1 MAAATVGSMALQA
14 QDLTA
19 AAPSKPWNIS
29 ATVRGFYDDNY
40 TTAPGNVPA
49 GYPITKRSSWGT
61 DLNPGVRLDL
71 LRDLTTIRFSY
82 DYDARYYTDRVNN
95 KWDQSHNV
103 TASLSHSFSERYKL
117 ELFDNFAVGQE
128 PSLLSPGGTPSAG
141 TYMRVDGSNIRNYAG
156 ASLTSSFTEQLGSR
170 IAYQNTFYEYQD
182 KSGPYGNGSG
192 SYSALL
198 DRMEH
203 VITLDLRWQYTPAT
217 LALVGYQ
224 FGYTDQ
230 TSSEYLNPVPTGTA
244 GGVPANERNRY
255 DHYIFIGADHDFN
268 TQLSAKARV
277 GAQIATY
284 PNANKDGVTGMA
296 DSRIVPYA
304 DAMLQYKFAE
314 RNMVQLGVK
323 SGLNQTDVAILT
335 STRATTTDSE
345 ALTLYASVTYALTPR
360 LIGMARAQWQMAT
373 FDGGLYNN
381 QQDNY
386 YTADLNLTYEIN
398 RYLKAE
404 AGYAYDRLDSDLP
417 LRAYGRN
424 RIYLGLSAN
433 Y

>member
-29 ATVRGFYDDNY
+29 ATVQGFYDDNY
-40 TTAPGNVPA
+40 TTAPANTPVGSPLV
-49 GYPITKRSSWGT
+49 KRSSWGT
-61 DLNPGVRLDL
+61 DLNPGVSLDL
-71 LRDLTTIRFSY
+71 LRDLTTIRLKY

-117 ELFDNFAVGQE
+117 ELYDNFAVGQE
-128 PSLLSPGGTPSAG
+128 PELLSPGGTPATG
-141 TYMRVDGSNIRNYAG
+141 TYMRINGSNIRNYAG
-156 ASLTSSFTEQLGSR
+156 AALTISFTEQLGSR
-170 IAYQNTFYEYQD
+170 IAYQNTFYEYDD
-182 KSGPYGNGSG
+182 KGHNA

-203 VITLDLRWQYTPAT
+203 LITLDLRWQYTPAT

-230 TSSEYLNPVPTGTA
+230 TSNDKLDVNGLVD
-244 GGVPANERNRY
+244 ANVRNRY
-255 DHYIFIGADHDFN
+255 DHYIFIGGDHDFN

-284 PNANKDGVTGMA
+284 PNANKGGITGME
-296 DSRIVPYA
+296 DSRVVPYA
-304 DAMLQYKFAE
+304 DAALQYKFSE
-314 RNMVQLGVK
+314 RNLAQVGVK
-323 SGLNQTDVAILT
+323 SGLNQTDVAVL
-335 STRATTTDSE
+335 STTQATTTDTS

-360 LIGMARAQWQMAT
+360 LISMARAQWQMAT

-386 YTADLNLTYEIN
+386 YTADLNLSYEIN

-404 AGYAYDRLDSDLP
+404 AGYAYDRLDSDIAW
-417 LRAYGRN
+417 RSYGRN
-424 RIYLGLSAN
+424 RIYFGVSAN

>member
-61 DLNPGVRLDL
+61 DLNPGVRFDL

-82 DYDARYYTDRVNN
+82 DYDARYYTDRVDH

-141 TYMRVDGSNIRNYAG
+141 TYMRIDGSNIRNYAG
-156 ASLTSSFTEQLGSR
+156 AAFTSSFTEQLGSR
-170 IAYQNTFYEYQD
+170 IAYQNTFYEYDD
-182 KSGPYGNGSG
+182 KGHPA

-230 TSSEYLNPVPTGTA
+230 TSNDKLDVNGLVN
-244 GGVPANERNRY
+244 ANARNRY
-255 DHYIFIGADHDFN
+255 DHYIFIGGDHDFN

-284 PNANKDGVTGMA
+284 PNANKNGITGMD

-304 DAMLQYKFAE
+304 DAMVQYKFAE
-314 RNMVQLGVK
+314 RNAVQLGVK
-323 SGLNQTDVAILT
+323 SGLNQTDVAVLSAT
-335 STRATTTDSE
+335 QATTTDSE

-360 LIGMARAQWQMAT
+360 LISMARAQWQMAT
-373 FDGGLYNN
+373 FDGGFYNN

-417 LRAYGRN
+417 LRSYGRN
-424 RIYLGLSAN
+424 RIYFGLSAN

>member
-1 MAAATVGSMALQA
+1 MAAAATVGSMALQA

-29 ATVRGFYDDNY
+29 ATVQGFYDDNY
-40 TTAPGNVPA
+40 TCAPANVPL
-49 GYPITKRSSWGT
+49 GSNLQKRGSWGT
-61 DLNPGVRLDL
+61 DLNPGVSLDL
-71 LRDLTTIRFSY
+71 LRDLTTIRFRY

-117 ELFDNFAVGQE
+117 ELFDNFVVGQE
-128 PSLLSPGGTPSAG
+128 PELINPAAG
-141 TYMRVDGSNIRNYAG
+141 LGSQMLRINGNNIRNYAG

-170 IAYQNTFYEYQD
+170 IAYQNTFYEYDD
-182 KSGPYGNGSG
+182 KGHPG

-203 VITLDLRWQYTPAT
+203 LITLDLRWQYTPAT

-230 TSSEYLNPVPTGTA
+230 TSNDKLDVNGLVD
-244 GGVPANERNRY
+244 ANVRNRY
-255 DHYIFIGADHDFN
+255 DHYIFIGGDHDFN
-268 TQLSAKARV
+268 SQFSAKARA

-284 PNANKDGVTGMA
+284 PNANKNGVTGME

-304 DAMLQYKFAE
+304 DASLQYKFSE
-314 RNMVQLGVK
+314 RNLVQLGVK
-323 SGLNQTDVAILT
+323 NGLNQTDVAVLSNT
-335 STRATTTDSE
+335 QATTTDSE
-345 ALTLYASVTYALTPR
+345 SLTLYASVTYALTPR
-360 LIGMARAQWQMAT
+360 LISMARAQWQMAT

-381 QQDNY
+381 QKDNY
-386 YTADLNLTYEIN
+386 YTADLNLSYEIN

-404 AGYAYDRLDSDLP
+404 AGYAFDRLDSDIAW
-417 LRAYGRN
+417 RSYGRN
-424 RIYLGLSAN
+424 RVYFGLSAN

>member
-40 TTAPGNVPA
+40 TCAPANVPL
-49 GYPITKRSSWGT
+49 GSNLQKRGSWGT
-61 DLNPGVRLDL
+61 DLNPGFGLDVL
-71 LRDLTTIRFSY
+71 QDVTTIRFRY

-95 KWDQSHNV
+95 HWDQSHNV

-117 ELFDNFAVGQE
+117 ELYDNFAVGQE
-128 PSLLSPGGTPSAG
+128 PSLLNPTGPTAAPFRINGNN
-141 TYMRVDGSNIRNYAG
+141 VRNYAG

-170 IAYQNTFYEYQD
+170 IAYQNTFYEYDD
-182 KSGPYGNGSG
+182 KGHPA

-203 VITLDLRWQYTPAT
+203 LITLDLRWQYTPAT

-230 TSSEYLNPVPTGTA
+230 TSNDPLNANA
-244 GGVPANERNRY
+244 GNGVPAVSPSVRNRY
-255 DHYIFIGADHDFN
+255 DHYVFIGGDHDFSS
-268 TQLSAKARV
+268 QFSAKARV

-284 PNANKDGVTGMA
+284 PNANKNGITGMD

-304 DAMLQYKFAE
+304 DASLQYKFSE
-314 RNMVQLGVK
+314 RNQVQLGVK
-323 SGLNQTDVAILT
+323 SGLNQTDVAVLS
-335 STRATTTDSE
+335 STQATTTDSE

-360 LIGMARAQWQMAT
+360 LISMARVQWQMAT

-386 YTADLNLTYEIN
+386 YTADLNLSYEIN

-404 AGYAYDRLDSDLP
+404 AGYAFDRLDSDIGW
-417 LRAYGRN
+417 RSYGRN
-424 RIYLGLSAN
+424 RVYFGVSAN